1 MKTKNIL
8 CTILLLLP
16 FILTAQEGR
25 LIRTELFT
33 IPTEKVEGASGYTF
47 KIAADSK
54 ENIAFNAC
62 SRSYVYIFNNTG
74 VQIDSIKLPNDK
86 CVRALEYDEYDNLLI
101 MDNNEQNIY
110 RYNAQYKKLETLPY
124 GKPEDW
130 FNLLNHYYKNFEL
143 PSIPTY
149 YSNNDYL
156 QDFYFTRFTYSYNLF
171 LNYKN
176 GYIYQAHYNFLKKI
190 NNHKTYANMKKEDV
204 WLSDNITP
212 KAKVLL
218 VNDDNKSMVYYDR
231 FYNLIYEN
239 TSNGAVIVNAALG
252 SGSEPARFDYCTNS
266 KQEKIFGISGFNK
279 RSITISSWKFY

>member
-1 MKTKNIL
+1 MKAKH
-8 CTILLLLP
+8 LLLLLLCP
-16 FILTAQEGR
+16 VIVHAQEGR
-25 LIRTELFT
+25 MIKTELFT
-33 IPTEKVEGASGYTF
+33 IPTEKVEGAAGYTF

-62 SRSYVYIFNNTG
+62 SRPMIYIYNNMG
-74 VQIDSIKLPNDK
+74 LEIDSIKLPTEK

-101 MDNNEQNIY
+101 MDNNEQSIY
-110 RYNAQYKKLETLPY
+110 RYNPKYKKLETLPY

-130 FNLLNHYYKNFEL
+130 FKLLNHYYKNFEL

-156 QDFYFTRFTYSYNLF
+156 QDFYFTRFSHSYNLY

-176 GYIYQAHYNFLKKI
+176 GFIYQAHYNFVKKI
-190 NNHKTYANMKKEDV
+190 NNHKSYANMKKEDV

-218 VNDDNKSMVYYDR
+218 VSDENKSIVYYDR

-239 TSNGAVIVNAALG
+239 TTTGSVVVNAALG
-252 SGSEPARFDYCTNS
+252 SGSEPARFDYCTNI
-266 KQEKIFGISGFNK
+266 KQDKIFGISGFNK
-279 RSITISSWKFY
+279 RSITISSWRLP

>member
-1 MKTKNIL
+1 MKAKH
-8 CTILLLLP
+8 LLLLLLCP
-16 FILTAQEGR
+16 LIVHAQEGR
-25 LIRTELFT
+25 LIKTELFS
-33 IPTEKVEGASGYTF
+33 IPTEKVEGAAGYTF

-62 SRSYVYIFNNTG
+62 SRPMIYIYNNTG
-74 VQIDSIKLPNDK
+74 LEIDSIKLPTEK

-101 MDNNEQNIY
+101 MDNNEQSIY
-110 RYNAQYKKLETLPY
+110 RYNPKYKKLETLPY

-130 FNLLNHYYKNFEL
+130 FKLLNHYYKNFEL

-156 QDFYFTRFTYSYNLF
+156 QDFYFTRFSHSYNLY

-176 GYIYQAHYNFLKKI
+176 GFIYQAHYNFVKKI
-190 NNHKTYANMKKEDV
+190 NNHKSYANMKKEDV

-218 VNDDNKSMVYYDR
+218 VSDENKSIVYYDR

-239 TSNGAVIVNAALG
+239 TTTGSVVVNAALG
-252 SGSEPARFDYCTNS
+252 SGSEPARFDYCTNI
-266 KQEKIFGISGFNK
+266 KQDKIFGISGFNK
-279 RSITISSWKFY
+279 RSITISSWRLP

>member
-1 MKTKNIL
+1 VKAKH
-8 CTILLLLP
+8 LLLLLLCP
-16 FILTAQEGR
+16 VIVHAQEGR
-25 LIRTELFT
+25 MIKTELFT
-33 IPTEKVEGASGYTF
+33 IPTEKVEGAAGYTF

-62 SRSYVYIFNNTG
+62 SRPMIYIYNNMG
-74 VQIDSIKLPNDK
+74 LEIDSIKLPTEK

-101 MDNNEQNIY
+101 MDNNEQSIY
-110 RYNAQYKKLETLPY
+110 RYNPKYKKLETLPY

-130 FNLLNHYYKNFEL
+130 FKLLNHYYKNFEL

-156 QDFYFTRFTYSYNLF
+156 QDFYFTRFSHSYNLY

-176 GYIYQAHYNFLKKI
+176 GFIYQAHYNFVKKI
-190 NNHKTYANMKKEDV
+190 NNHKSYANMKKEDV

-218 VNDDNKSMVYYDR
+218 VSDENKSIVYYDR

-239 TSNGAVIVNAALG
+239 TTTGSVVVNAALG
-252 SGSEPARFDYCTNS
+252 SGSEPARFDYCTNI
-266 KQEKIFGISGFNK
+266 KQDKIFGISGFNK
-279 RSITISSWKFY
+279 RSITISSWRLP

>member
-1 MKTKNIL
+1 MKTIKL
-8 CTILLLLP
+8 ILLLVLP
-16 FILTAQEGR
+16 AALYAQEGR
-25 LIRTELFT
+25 LIKTELFT
-33 IPTEKVEGASGYTF
+33 IPTEKIEGAAGYTF

-62 SRSYVYIFNNTG
+62 SRPMIYIYNNMG
-74 VQIDSIKLPNDK
+74 IEIDSIKLPTEK

-101 MDNNEQNIY
+101 MDNNEQSIY
-110 RYNAQYKKLETLPY
+110 RYNPKYKKLETLPY

-156 QDFYFTRFTYSYNLF
+156 QDFYFTRFSHSYNLF

-176 GYIYQAHYNFLKKI
+176 GFIYQAHYNFVKKI

-204 WLSDNITP
+204 WLSDNMTP
-212 KAKVLL
+212 KAKLL
-218 VNDDNKSMVYYDR
+218 LINDENKSVVYYDR

-239 TSNGAVIVNAALG
+239 TTNGLVIVNAALN
-252 SGSEPARFDYCTNS
+252 SGSEPARFDYCTNT

-279 RSITISSWKFY
+279 RAITISSWKF

>member
-1 MKTKNIL
+1 MKTIKL
-8 CTILLLLP
+8 ILLLVLP
-16 FILTAQEGR
+16 AAIYAQEGR
-25 LIRTELFT
+25 LIKTELFT
-33 IPTEKVEGASGYTF
+33 IPTEKIEGAAGYTF

-62 SRSYVYIFNNTG
+62 SRPMIYIYNNMG
-74 VQIDSIKLPNDK
+74 IEIDSIKLPTEK

-101 MDNNEQNIY
+101 MDNNEQSIY
-110 RYNAQYKKLETLPY
+110 RYNPKYKKLETLPY

-156 QDFYFTRFTYSYNLF
+156 QDFYFTRFSHSYNLF

-176 GYIYQAHYNFLKKI
+176 GFIYQAHYNFVKKI

-204 WLSDNITP
+204 WLSDNMTP
-212 KAKVLL
+212 KAKLL
-218 VNDDNKSMVYYDR
+218 LINDENKSVVYYDR

-239 TSNGAVIVNAALG
+239 TTNGLVIVNAALN
-252 SGSEPARFDYCTNS
+252 SGSEPARFDYCTNT

-279 RSITISSWKFY
+279 RAITISSWKF

>member
-1 MKTKNIL
+1 MKKASIL
-8 CTILLLLP
+8 HLIFCILP
-16 FILTAQEGR
+16 FTLIAQEGR

-33 IPTEKVEGASGYTF
+33 IPTEKVDGASGYTF

-74 VQIDSIKLPNDK
+74 MQIDSIKLPNEK
-86 CVRALEYDEYDNLLI
+86 CVRALEYDENDNLLI

-110 RYNAQYKKLETLPY
+110 RYNTQYKKLETLPY

-156 QDFYFTRFTYSYNLF
+156 QDFYFTRFSYSYNLF
-171 LNYKN
+171 LNYNN
-176 GYIYQAHYNFLKKI
+176 GFIYQAHYNFLKKI

-239 TSNGAVIVNAALG
+239 TTTGAVVVNAALG
-252 SGSEPARFDYCTNS
+252 SGSEPARFDYCTNI

-279 RSITISSWKFY
+279 RAITISFWKFY

>member
-1 MKTKNIL
+1 VKTIKF
-8 CTILLLLP
+8 ILLLLLP
-16 FILTAQEGR
+16 AALYAQEGR
-25 LIRTELFT
+25 LIKTELFT
-33 IPTEKVEGASGYTF
+33 IPTEKIEGAAGYTF

-62 SRSYVYIFNNTG
+62 SRPMIYIYNNMG
-74 VQIDSIKLPNDK
+74 IEIDSIKLPTEK

-101 MDNNEQNIY
+101 MDNNEQSIY
-110 RYNAQYKKLETLPY
+110 RYNPKYKKLETLPY

-156 QDFYFTRFTYSYNLF
+156 QDFYFTRFSHSYNLF

-176 GYIYQAHYNFLKKI
+176 GFIYQAHYNFVKKI

-204 WLSDNITP
+204 WLSDNMTP
-212 KAKVLL
+212 KAKLL
-218 VNDDNKSMVYYDR
+218 LINDENKSVVYYDR

-239 TSNGAVIVNAALG
+239 TQTGIVIVNAALN
-252 SGSEPARFDYCTNS
+252 SGSEPARFDYCTNI
-266 KQEKIFGISGFNK
+266 KQDKIYGISGFNK
-279 RSITISSWKFY
+279 RVITISSWK

>member
-1 MKTKNIL
+1 M
-8 CTILLLLP
+8 LP
-16 FILTAQEGR
+16 AALYAQEGR
-25 LIRTELFT
+25 LIKTELFT
-33 IPTEKVEGASGYTF
+33 IPTEKIEGAAGYTF

-62 SRSYVYIFNNTG
+62 SRPMIYIYNNMG
-74 VQIDSIKLPNDK
+74 IEIDSIKLPTEK

-101 MDNNEQNIY
+101 MDNNEQSIY
-110 RYNAQYKKLETLPY
+110 RYNPKYKKLETLPY

-156 QDFYFTRFTYSYNLF
+156 QDFYFTRFSHSYNLF

-176 GYIYQAHYNFLKKI
+176 GFIYQAHYNFVKKI

-204 WLSDNITP
+204 WLSDNMTP
-212 KAKVLL
+212 KAKLL
-218 VNDDNKSMVYYDR
+218 LINDENKSVVYYDR

-239 TSNGAVIVNAALG
+239 TTNGLVIVNAALN
-252 SGSEPARFDYCTNS
+252 SGSEPARFDYCTNT

-279 RSITISSWKFY
+279 RAITISSWKF

>member
-1 MKTKNIL
+1 VKAKH
-8 CTILLLLP
+8 LLLLLLCP
-16 FILTAQEGR
+16 VIVHAQEGR
-25 LIRTELFT
+25 MIKTELFT
-33 IPTEKVEGASGYTF
+33 IPTEKVEGAAGYTF

-62 SRSYVYIFNNTG
+62 SRPMIYIYNNMG
-74 VQIDSIKLPNDK
+74 LEIDSIKLPTEK

-101 MDNNEQNIY
+101 MDNNEQSIY
-110 RYNAQYKKLETLPY
+110 RYNPKYKKLETLPY

-156 QDFYFTRFTYSYNLF
+156 QDFYFTRFSHSYNLY

-176 GYIYQAHYNFLKKI
+176 GFIYQAHYNFVKKI
-190 NNHKTYANMKKEDV
+190 NNHKSYANMKKEDV

-218 VNDDNKSMVYYDR
+218 VSDENKSIVYYDR

-239 TSNGAVIVNAALG
+239 TTTGSVVVNAALG
-252 SGSEPARFDYCTNS
+252 SGSEPARFDYCTNI
-266 KQEKIFGISGFNK
+266 KQDKIFGISGFNK
-279 RSITISSWKFY
+279 RSITISSWRLP

>member
-1 MKTKNIL
+1 MIK
-8 CTILLLLP
+8 
-16 FILTAQEGR
+16 
-25 LIRTELFT
+25 TELFT
-33 IPTEKVEGASGYTF
+33 IPTEKVEGAAGYTF

-62 SRSYVYIFNNTG
+62 SRPMIYIYNNMG
-74 VQIDSIKLPNDK
+74 LEIDSIKLPTEK

-101 MDNNEQNIY
+101 MDNNEQSIY
-110 RYNAQYKKLETLPY
+110 RYNPKYKKLETLPY

-156 QDFYFTRFTYSYNLF
+156 QDFYFTRFSHSYNLY

-176 GYIYQAHYNFLKKI
+176 GFIYQAHYNFVKKI
-190 NNHKTYANMKKEDV
+190 NNHKSYANMKKEDV

-218 VNDDNKSMVYYDR
+218 VSDENKSIVYYDR

-239 TSNGAVIVNAALG
+239 TTTGSVVVNAALG
-252 SGSEPARFDYCTNS
+252 SGSEPARFDYCTNI
-266 KQEKIFGISGFNK
+266 KQDKIFGISGFNK
-279 RSITISSWKFY
+279 RSITISSWRLP